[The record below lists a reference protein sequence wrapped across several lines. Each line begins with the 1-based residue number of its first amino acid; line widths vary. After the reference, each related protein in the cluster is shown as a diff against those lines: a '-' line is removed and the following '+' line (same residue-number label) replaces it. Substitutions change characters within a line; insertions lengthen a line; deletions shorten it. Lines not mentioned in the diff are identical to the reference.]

1 MPEKHSEQL
10 THAEEMKALRN
21 EEPLSISGEFAVF
34 LRENR
39 KWWMFPILIV
49 LAGAAIIIKLS
60 ATGAA
65 PLIYSF
71 F

>member
-1 MPEKHSEQL
+1 MPAKHSEQV
-10 THAEEMKALRN
+10 TPTEEMTALRN
-21 EEPLSISGEFAVF
+21 EEPMSLSGEFAVF

-49 LAGAAIIIKLS
+49 LAVATIIIKLS
-60 ATGAA
+60 STGAA